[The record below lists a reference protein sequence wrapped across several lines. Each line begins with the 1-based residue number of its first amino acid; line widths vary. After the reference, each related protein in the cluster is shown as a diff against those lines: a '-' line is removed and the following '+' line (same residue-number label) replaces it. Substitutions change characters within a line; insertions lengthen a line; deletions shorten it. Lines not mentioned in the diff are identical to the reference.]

1 MLNEAKPEE
10 CTGKCE
16 EAEKAKTREDV
27 LKDAKRDPKRPTLDD
42 GSEQYV
48 KPGGMPEADADF
60 DAMNPRNVRSVS
72 EKVRIGELGDGT
84 QLVVRPL
91 SKPSLEINP
100 KSGTPVIIRYK

>member
-60 DAMNPRNVRSVS
+60 DAMNHVTYDQCRKRS
-72 EKVRIGELGDGT
+72 ELA
-84 QLVVRPL
+84 
-91 SKPSLEINP
+91 N
-100 KSGTPVIIRYK
+100 SGMELNW